1 MDIFFCSCS
10 FVNEEISQFQIC
22 YQIYQLFISFFFNI
36 NIQHLQCN
44 LKYILVNLLKVF
56 EVQQHS
62 PYIYF
67 ILNPQ
72 ILKVINKLY
81 EFYFLNSVHLY
92 YPIEHLIQVQMLI
105 FSLSHTHQV
114 IQSKCLLNILLIQHI
129 QTKSLLQMFLSEN
142 HSSDHFRLIIE
153 ES

>member
-1 MDIFFCSCS
+1 M
-10 FVNEEISQFQIC
+10 
-22 YQIYQLFISFFFNI
+22 LTH
-36 NIQHLQCN
+36 HLASSTREQ
-44 LKYILVNLLKVF
+44 LKVF
-56 EVQQHS
+56 L
-62 PYIYF
+62 F
-67 ILNPQ
+67 IFNLQ

-114 IQSKCLLNILLIQHI
+114 IQSKRLLYILLIQHI
-129 QTKSLLQMFLSEN
+129 ETKSLLQMFLSEN

-153 ES
+153 ESRNLPLVYLNFIHFQPNQVNRVLSESIRYLYYFRSWLGSMN